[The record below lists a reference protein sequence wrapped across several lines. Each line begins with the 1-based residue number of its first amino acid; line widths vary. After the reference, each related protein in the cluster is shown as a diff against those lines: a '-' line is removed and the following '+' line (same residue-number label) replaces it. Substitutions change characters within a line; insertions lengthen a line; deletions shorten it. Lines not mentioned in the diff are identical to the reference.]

1 MALRNS
7 NNYKACIVPEISY
20 GVINKTLT
28 TAGAGGAKF
37 FADKLEWNYAPITT
51 ELAKKENSLY
61 KSSTR
66 TKITGKL
73 VTGTLSGDL
82 TDGHEILL
90 QAHFDD
96 ATSPYLYASAL
107 PTTKSYNIYQ
117 LYLDSAGAVTHYDVI
132 LGAII
137 NPLVISG
144 EPNGIIQYTATIEGA
159 DYLQQQPNSAGKAL
173 TLTDGTTVSGTPF
186 LFGDVTT
193 TTFQSKDTL
202 LSFNLELRKTMVDN
216 SQRFM
221 NSLTK
226 ANDYYN
232 QVGGTLQMSTLTNP
246 DADRQSTR
254 QNQAGNANTI
264 TLVNAIQTWK
274 IDIHGVLTDITT
286 PDADRGLF
294 VTNETFELTDDI
306 STLAVPVTITVTT
319 L

>member
-7 NNYKACIVPEISY
+7 NNYKVCIVPEISY

-28 TAGAGGAKF
+28 TAGGAKF

-51 ELAKKENSLY
+51 ELGKKENSLY
-61 KSSTR
+61 KAAER

-73 VTGTLSGDL
+73 VTGTLSGEL

-96 ATSPYLYASAL
+96 ATSPYLYAAAL

-117 LYLDSAGAVTHYDVI
+117 LYLDSTGAITHYDVI

-159 DYLQQQPNSAGKAL
+159 DYLQEVANTAPNAL
-173 TLTDGTTVSGTPF
+173 AVEATLPVSGTPF
-186 LFGDVTT
+186 LFGSVTCT
-193 TTFQSKDTL
+193 NLSNLSTL

-216 SQRFM
+216 NQRFM

-226 ANDYYN
+226 QNDYYY
-232 QVGGTLQMSTLTNP
+232 QVGGTLQTSTLC
-246 DADRQSTR
+246 DATADSGWQGIK
-254 QNQAGNANTI
+254 NNEALYPATI
-264 TLVNAIQTWK
+264 TLVNAIQAWK
-274 IDIHGVLTDITT
+274 IETNGTITDATR

-294 VTNETFELTDDI
+294 VQNLTCD
-306 STLAVPVTITVTT
+306 LASSILAEVPVTITVTT

>member
-1 MALRNS
+1 MATRNS
-7 NNYKACIVPEISY
+7 NNYRVCIVPEETY
-20 GVINKTLT
+20 NTQQLTLT
-28 TAGAGGAKF
+28 NAKSAVF
-37 FADKLEWNYAPITT
+37 FDDKLEWNYAPITT
-51 ELAKKENSLY
+51 ELGKKENSLY

-73 VTGTLSGDL
+73 VTGTLSGEL

-96 ATSPYLYASAL
+96 ATSPYLYAAAL
-107 PTTKSYNIYQ
+107 PATKSYNIYQ
-117 LYLDSAGAVTHYDVI
+117 LYLDSAGAVTKYDVI

-159 DYLQQQPNSAGKAL
+159 DYLQEQGNSAGKAL
-173 TLTDGTTVSGTPF
+173 TLTDGTVVSGTPF
-186 LFGDVTT
+186 LFGNATCTMLNGNTT
-193 TTFQSKDTL
+193 M
-202 LSFNLELRKTMVDN
+202 LSFNLEMRKTMVDN

-232 QVGGTLQMSTLTNP
+232 QVGGTLQVSTLWDTGV
-246 DADRQSTR
+246 AAEQSLRYNETS
-254 QNQAGNANTI
+254 NTVNI
-264 TLVNAIQTWK
+264 TLANSVQTWA
-274 IDIHGVLTDITT
+274 IAANGTVTETT
-286 PDADRGLF
+286 RPDADRGLF
-294 VTNETFELTDDI
+294 VANQTLDLGVDNIVTTDPI
-306 STLAVPVTITVTT
+306 NITVTT

>member
-7 NNYKACIVPEISY
+7 NNYKVCIVPESSY

-28 TAGAGGAKF
+28 TAGGAKF
-37 FADKLEWNYAPITT
+37 FADKLEWNYAPITV
-51 ELAKKENSLY
+51 ELGKKENSLY

-66 TKITGKL
+66 TVITGKL
-73 VTGTLSGDL
+73 VTGTLSGEL
-82 TDGHEILL
+82 TDSHEILL

-96 ATSPYLYASAL
+96 AASPYLYAAAL
-107 PTTKSYNIYQ
+107 PATKSYNIYQ

-159 DYLQQQPNSAGKAL
+159 DYMQEQPNSAGTAL

-186 LFGDVTT
+186 LFGAIDFTGDYGI
-193 TTFQSKDTL
+193 DTL
-202 LSFNLELRKTMVDN
+202 LSFNLELRKTLVDN

-226 ANDYYN
+226 QNDYYY
-232 QVGGTLQMSTLTNP
+232 QVGGTLQLTSLFDTTANASSMAEIYNGGAIPIALIELKTNTPKSWSISIAGTVTEASRP
-246 DADRQSTR
+246 DT
-254 QNQAGNANTI
+254 
-264 TLVNAIQTWK
+264 
-274 IDIHGVLTDITT
+274 
-286 PDADRGLF
+286 DRGLF
-294 VTNETFELTDDI
+294 VQNFTVDLSCDSVNT
-306 STLAVPVTITVTT
+306 VPVTITVS
-319 L
+319 

>member
-7 NNYKACIVPEISY
+7 NNYKVCIVPESSY
-20 GVINKTLT
+20 GVINKVLT
-28 TAGAGGAKF
+28 TAGGAKF

-51 ELAKKENSLY
+51 ELGKKENSLY

-73 VTGTLSGDL
+73 VTGTLSGEL

-96 ATSPYLYASAL
+96 STSPYLYAAAL
-107 PTTKSYNIYQ
+107 PTTLSYNIYQ
-117 LYLDSAGAVTHYDVI
+117 LYLDSTGAVTHYDVI

-144 EPNGIIQYTATIEGA
+144 ESNGIVQYTATIEGA
-159 DYLQQQPNSAGKAL
+159 DYLQEQPNSAGTAL

-186 LFGDVTT
+186 LFGDVT
-193 TTFQSKDTL
+193 FVGYFAEDTS

-226 ANDYYN
+226 QNDYYN
-232 QVGGTLQMSTLTNP
+232 QVGGTLQLSTLFDTT
-246 DADRQSTR
+246 AHKAS
-254 QNQAGNANTI
+254 QAAKYDGIGMTVSISLINTI
-264 TLVNAIQTWK
+264 KTWM
-274 IDIHGVLTDITT
+274 IELAGVTT
-286 PDADRGLF
+286 EFTRPDADRGQF
-294 VTNETFELTDDI
+294 VANYTIDLNY
-306 STLAVPVTITVTT
+306 STWLAANPVEITVSAT
-319 L
+319 